1 METYIYVW
9 LKGEPLGFHNS
20 WRKKEGKGKEFASFG
35 GEDFFRCQAWENAG
49 ADTEEEAELLLRHWL
64 ALKGISIGE
73 PIRSIAPPDIVGAHN
88 PHGDWTR
95 EKILPIVLGTL
106 REMQFAEKDLEW
118 SQWVVRDEYPLGID
132 FYPTKD
138 HWGYFFPVFAE
149 TSAEE
154 IASEVRTL
162 AKNIFKLWEE
172 EKPPLLGFERLMAER
187 FPATYAMYQA
197 LTARS

>member
-1 METYIYVW
+1 MPSV
-9 LKGEPLGFHNS
+9 GERWRGYGRGSRVVAPPLARFEGYFD
-20 WRKKEGKGKEFASFG
+20 RRADKKH
-35 GEDFFRCQAWENAG
+35 R
-49 ADTEEEAELLLRHWL
+49 
-64 ALKGISIGE
+64 
-73 PIRSIAPPDIVGAHN
+73 PPPDIVGAHN

-187 FPATYAMYQA
+187 FPATYAMYRA